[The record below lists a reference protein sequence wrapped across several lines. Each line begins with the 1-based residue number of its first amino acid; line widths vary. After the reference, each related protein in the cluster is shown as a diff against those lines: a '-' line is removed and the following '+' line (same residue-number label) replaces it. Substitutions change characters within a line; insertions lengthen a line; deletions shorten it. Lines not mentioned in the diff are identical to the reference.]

1 MPIWFQL
8 GDKEEKL
15 LIQQKS
21 DNIFVLGGPL
31 VKLLVNKEHQLK
43 ASGSHLCGDEK
54 FQFTKHIDKEEEMVK
69 CA

>member
-43 ASGSHLCGDEK
+43 ASGPIFVVTRNSNLPN
-54 FQFTKHIDKEEEMVK
+54 T
-69 CA
+69 